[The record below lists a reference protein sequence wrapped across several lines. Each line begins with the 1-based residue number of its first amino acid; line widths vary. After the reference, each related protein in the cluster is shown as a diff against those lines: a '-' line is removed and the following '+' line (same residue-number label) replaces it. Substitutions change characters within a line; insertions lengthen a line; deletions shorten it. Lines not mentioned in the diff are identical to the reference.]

1 MKAQPTIIV
10 KRARGGH
17 KGHHGGAWKV
27 AFADFMTALMAFFLV
42 MWLVNTSPSVRSA
55 VAQYFREPGAFEN
68 VNKSNGLLP
77 GASSGL
83 TDSEAAASQQIG
95 AARGMLAMTAR
106 GGLEHAAK
114 KLDQTA
120 RELKEKIDANP
131 ALAGLKGS
139 TEIKMTGEGL
149 RMELLETADSSFFE
163 VGSSALTAEAIALLE
178 LTAKELGG
186 LQQVVAI
193 EGHTDSRAYGSSGYG
208 NWELSTERANAARRV
223 MERSG
228 LQPRQITGVRGFADT
243 RLRYPE
249 APLDARNRRISI
261 VVQVADGESQ

>member
-10 KRARGGH
+10 KRPRHGH

-27 AFADFMTALMAFFLV
+27 AYADFVTALMAFFLV

-77 GASSGL
+77 GATSGL
-83 TDSEAAASQQIG
+83 SDHDGAVSQQIG

-114 KLDQTA
+114 QLDETA
-120 RELKEKIDANP
+120 KRLKEEVESNP
-131 ALAGLKGS
+131 AFAGLKGS
-139 TEIKMTGEGL
+139 TTFQMTNEGL
-149 RMELLETADSSFFE
+149 RMELLETKDSSFFE

-223 MERSG
+223 MERAG
-228 LQPRQITGVRGFADT
+228 LQQKQVTAVRGYADT
-243 RLRYPE
+243 QLKYPDE
-249 APLDARNRRISI
+249 PRDSRNRRISI
-261 VVQVADGESQ
+261 VVQMLGQGAQ

>member
-27 AFADFMTALMAFFLV
+27 AYADFVTALMAFFLV

-77 GASSGL
+77 GATSGL
-83 TDSEAAASQQIG
+83 TDHDAAASQQIG

-114 KLDQTA
+114 QLDETA
-120 RELKEKIDANP
+120 RSLKEKIDANP
-131 ALAGLKGS
+131 AFAGLKGS

-149 RMELLETADSSFFE
+149 RMELLETQDASFFE

-178 LTAKELGG
+178 LTARELGG

-223 MERSG
+223 MERAG
-228 LQPRQITGVRGFADT
+228 LQEKQITAVRGYADT
-243 RLRYPE
+243 RLRYPA

-261 VVQVADGESQ
+261 VVQVQGTESQ

>member
-10 KRARGGH
+10 KRPRGGH

-27 AFADFMTALMAFFLV
+27 AYADFVTALMAFFLV

-77 GASSGL
+77 GATAGL
-83 TDSEAAASQQIG
+83 SDHDGAVSQQIG

-114 KLDQTA
+114 QLDEAA
-120 RELKEKIDANP
+120 RRLQEKIDADP
-131 ALAGLKGS
+131 SFAGLKGS
-139 TEIKMTGEGL
+139 TELKVTGEGL
-149 RMELLETADSSFFE
+149 RMELLETTDSSFFE
-163 VGSSALTAEAIALLE
+163 VGSSALTPEAIALLE
-178 LTAKELGG
+178 LTARELGG
-186 LQQVVAI
+186 LGQAVAV
-193 EGHTDSRAYGSSGYG
+193 EGHTDSRAYDRSGYG

-223 MERSG
+223 MEGAG
-228 LQPRQITGVRGFADT
+228 LQPHQITAVRGYADT
-243 RLRYPE
+243 RLKYPE
-249 APLDARNRRISI
+249 EPLDARNRRVSI
-261 VVQVADGESQ
+261 VVQIPGMEAQ